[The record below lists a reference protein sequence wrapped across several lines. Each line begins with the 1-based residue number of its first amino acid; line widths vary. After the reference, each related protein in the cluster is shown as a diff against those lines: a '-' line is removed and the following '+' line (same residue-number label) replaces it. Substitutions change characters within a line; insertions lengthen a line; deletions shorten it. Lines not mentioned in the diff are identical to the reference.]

1 MKSRIR
7 IRCLFAVTD
16 MHSSGTQSIN
26 KRCSVEV
33 IGQSSP
39 AVVATAFSVTIGCI
53 HGVTGRTSN
62 IGRAVCAGDITAS
75 AIVAVKGED
84 REDSTTTI
92 AESAPRFPWIERT
105 LLVGVVLC
113 YGSILDTEVG

>member
-1 MKSRIR
+1 M
-7 IRCLFAVTD
+7 
-16 MHSSGTQSIN
+16 
-26 KRCSVEV
+26 EV

-39 AVVATAFSVTIGCI
+39 VIVAADFSVAIGCI

-62 IGRAVCAGDITAS
+62 IGRAVCASDITAS
-75 AIVAVKGED
+75 AIVAVNGED
-84 REDSTTTI
+84 GEHSTTTI
-92 AESAPRFPWIERT
+92 ESPPSFPWIERT